1 MNFLEGGVV
10 ANAKE
15 NKIIDDEIFVR
26 RNILSKKN
34 VYWLYVGKKFY
45 IIGYFEWHMVSEETS
60 IYIEK

>member
-26 RNILSKKN
+26 RNILRKKN
-34 VYWLYVGKKFY
+34 VYWLYVGKKF
-45 IIGYFEWHMVSEETS
+45 
-60 IYIEK
+60 